1 MRPWTAGLPTARET
15 TSPRAVAFHAT
26 LEPTSQ
32 NFVAESA
39 GPGTAVGATDWS
51 PHAVAAI
58 ASAAHANHLMVILF
72 WDVMI
77 TPNGTRFSI
86 RRRHQHRRRRDGRV
100 PSEILRSCSESGPC
114 SSHRRKREAGT

>member
-26 LEPTSQ
+26 LDPTSQ

-39 GPGTAVGATDWS
+39 PLSDTAVGATDWS
-51 PHAVAAI
+51 PHAAP
-58 ASAAHANHLMVILF
+58 ASATAAHVNHLMVILF

-114 SSHRRKREAGT
+114 